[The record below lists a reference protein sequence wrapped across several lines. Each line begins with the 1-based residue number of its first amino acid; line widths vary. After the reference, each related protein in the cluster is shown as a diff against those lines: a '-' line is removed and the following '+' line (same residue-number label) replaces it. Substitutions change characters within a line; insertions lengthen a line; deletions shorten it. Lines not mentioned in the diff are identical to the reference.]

1 MPSQIITPPDVILS
15 DRSVLLIN
23 ALDNEVENL
32 ILFLRTIP
40 QEYDI
45 HLYHVEMFDD
55 QDWVKNLVAKVK
67 HIGLNYKYQRF
78 IESWLAEL
86 VHQRADSTTSY
97 GDDTPCPD
105 LITLFTNLSNK
116 N

>member
-55 QDWVKNLVAKVK
+55 QDWVKNLVAKVSK
-67 HIGLNYKYQRF
+67 VYRV
-78 IESWLAEL
+78 L
-86 VHQRADSTTSY
+86 VSRACTSTS
-97 GDDTPCPD
+97 
-105 LITLFTNLSNK
+105 
-116 N
+116 